1 MSLVADNTGL
11 GLAAGRLRLSS
22 SGLAGTDPLG
32 LQLTGNL
39 FYGNSDSRTQTRA
52 DAGLQGNAGAQSG
65 FYEFNQPSGNSQSY
79 NYPAGYSGNTWW
91 HMIDTRHSNA
101 GNNFAMQFSG
111 SFFDQKLFFRKTNSN
126 PSTAWNRI
134 VNSYDASVTCGYLMT
149 DVSAVNGTVEGSLTV
164 QIVNGTL
171 TVTGFNEGG
180 GNLGNWYTLSNV
192 ANAKV
197 VVLITNDDVA
207 NCGGSARVSSTRV
220 FSVTN
225 NGGASNQGTDMGCS
239 GSDGNNMTFFI
250 TFNPL

>member
-1 MSLVADNTGL
+1 
-11 GLAAGRLRLSS
+11 
-22 SGLAGTDPLG
+22 
-32 LQLTGNL
+32 
-39 FYGNSDSRTQTRA
+39 
-52 DAGLQGNAGAQSG
+52 
-65 FYEFNQPSGNSQSY
+65 
-79 NYPAGYSGNTWW
+79 
-91 HMIDTRHSNA
+91 MIDTRHSNA